1 MKTWNGTFTEDEAF
15 LTKAFETS
23 IHCDKHFWK
32 HDILVSM
39 AHVKMLAKSG
49 VISQDDCDA
58 ILVHMQELL
67 WDMEAGRINF
77 SAEDESIHKAILNIL
92 SVRIGALSSKI
103 DLYRN
108 EAQYT
113 ALVFRFYLKDAINDL
128 LQQLQC
134 LEKKASAKSDTSMY
148 SCMLKR
154 DITRLE
160 NCLAG
165 TDCIPFSKTTGSSE
179 EAFSIDPDFLKTEL
193 GFSKVCLCDRDGA
206 GDRDFAIEFLSCA
219 SMTMMHLSQLS
230 SQLAKDGVFARP
242 QIVSGKAGKVYG
254 ILFSLLTTLQ
264 SLPPE
269 ESSGFYEDKD
279 AVVNAFETMKSCI
292 IVLKKSL
299 E

>member
-15 LTKAFETS
+15 LTKAFATS
-23 IHCDKHFWK
+23 IHCDKYLWK

-39 AHVKMLAKSG
+39 AHVKMLAKG
-49 VISQDDCDA
+49 DIISQDDCDT

-92 SVRIGALSSKI
+92 SVRIGNLSDKI

-113 ALVFRFYLKDAINDL
+113 SLVFRFYLKDAIIDL
-128 LQQLQC
+128 IQLLNC
-134 LEKKASAKSDTSMY
+134 LENKTMKQSGTSMY

-160 NCLAG
+160 NCLEG
-165 TDCIPFSKTTGSSE
+165 TDCIPFSKASADSGDN
-179 EAFSIDPDFLKTEL
+179 FSIDPEFLKSEL
-193 GFSKVCLCDRDGA
+193 GFNKICTCDRDGA

-230 SQLAKDGVFARP
+230 SQLTKDGIFARP

-254 ILFSLLTTLQ
+254 NLFSLLTTLQ
-264 SLPPE
+264 SLPPD
-269 ESSGFYEDKD
+269 ESYGFYEDKE
-279 AVVNAFETMKSCI
+279 AVINAFETMKSCI